1 MMAARGRRTPHAI
14 QGHCVPRGAAWEVA
28 LMDPENHEGL
38 WEAEFVVLK
47 VWGASWLQWED
58 VIGLLD

>member
-1 MMAARGRRTPHAI
+1 MAARGRRTPHAI

-38 WEAEFVVLK
+38 WEAEFVV
-47 VWGASWLQWED
+47 
-58 VIGLLD
+58 